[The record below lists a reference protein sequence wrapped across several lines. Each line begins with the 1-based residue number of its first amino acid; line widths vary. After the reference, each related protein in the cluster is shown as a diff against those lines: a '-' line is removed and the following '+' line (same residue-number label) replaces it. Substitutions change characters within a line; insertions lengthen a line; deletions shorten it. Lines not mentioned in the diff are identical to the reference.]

1 MAPGLPYPM
10 RLLLHPME
18 HPIPEGCHPE
28 RVRNKPPQIVNTVG
42 ALDMGVD
49 VTRNW
54 GRLYFAVALSAAQVL
69 VSERIIR
76 SPLAKPPIFFVPQ
89 HVANRALHDCRPRQM
104 ACAARSEQKW
114 LQTGESPG
122 CHVECHVCPGFR
134 SQDLHSAEHPFPV
147 CALRHS
153 FCIGTND
160 QCKSYNKCLH
170 TGLEW
175 AGTQPSTNQKAV
187 ANAARLQ

>member
-1 MAPGLPYPM
+1 MAPGLPFPM
-10 RLLLHPME
+10 RLHLHPME
-18 HPIPEGCHPE
+18 HPIPEFCHVE
-28 RVRNKPPQIVNTVG
+28 RVRDKTPQIVNTVG
-42 ALDMGVD
+42 ALDMGID

-76 SPLAKPPIFFVPQ
+76 SPLALSPIFAVPQ
-89 HVANRALHDCRPRQM
+89 HVANRALHDGRHRKM
-104 ACAARSEQKW
+104 AREARSEQKW
-114 LQTGESPG
+114 LQTGASPG
-122 CHVECHVCPGFR
+122 SHVECHVFPGFR
-134 SQDLHSAEHPFPV
+134 SQDLHPQNTLCMCV
-147 CALRHS
+147 
-153 FCIGTND
+153 
-160 QCKSYNKCLH
+160 H